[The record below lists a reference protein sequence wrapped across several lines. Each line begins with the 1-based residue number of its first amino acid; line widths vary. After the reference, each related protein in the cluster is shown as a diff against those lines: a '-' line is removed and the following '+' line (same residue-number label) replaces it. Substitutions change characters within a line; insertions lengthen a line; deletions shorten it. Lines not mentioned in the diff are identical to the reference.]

1 MIVKSARG
9 YDEAKSYNWWET
21 KTFSEEAARS
31 HFEIP
36 EETAE
41 EAPGDADKDRLTAN
55 IALIKAQ
62 VTAHPDTQYYFFF
75 PPYSVLWWDYT
86 YRTGDLAKTLYEEKA
101 CMEELLAFDNV
112 KLFSFQADPDIVCN
126 LDNYMDGLHFRPE
139 INHQMCD
146 AMAEGRYQIL
156 SDQDIDA
163 CLDGIRSNIRS
174 FEESEQQ

>member
-1 MIVKSARG
+1 
-9 YDEAKSYNWWET
+9 
-21 KTFSEEAARS
+21 
-31 HFEIP
+31 
-36 EETAE
+36 
-41 EAPGDADKDRLTAN
+41 
-55 IALIKAQ
+55 
-62 VTAHPDTQYYFFF
+62 
-75 PPYSVLWWDYT
+75 VLWWDYT